1 MTIDRRR
8 HRGPFRVLYMDFQSF
23 LRRFLHLG

>member
-8 HRGPFRVLYMDFQSF
+8 HRGPFRIFYMEIHSF
-23 LRRFLHLG
+23 LRRYLRIG